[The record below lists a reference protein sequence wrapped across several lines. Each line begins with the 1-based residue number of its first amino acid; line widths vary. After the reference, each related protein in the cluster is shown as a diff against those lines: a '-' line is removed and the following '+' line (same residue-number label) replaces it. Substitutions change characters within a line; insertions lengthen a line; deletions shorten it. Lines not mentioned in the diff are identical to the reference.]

1 MERASLLCPIRWRK
15 EPCDSQQRNEDQS
28 GHRKVIDHVRKTR
41 GHLLHVKSSGRRLN
55 AKAVV
60 STMPVAKASPTI
72 AAIFFMAVS
81 LFVVLRLS
89 RQRKDFRDG
98 HHVLELFCELLRGL
112 RLRQASEGKRGGKR
126 RGEDID
132 LPIRR

>member
-1 MERASLLCPIRWRK
+1 
-15 EPCDSQQRNEDQS
+15 
-28 GHRKVIDHVRKTR
+28 
-41 GHLLHVKSSGRRLN
+41 
-55 AKAVV
+55 
-60 STMPVAKASPTI
+60 MPVAKASPTI

-112 RLRQASEGKRGGKR
+112 RLRQASEGKRGYEEVT
-126 RGEDID
+126 RGAMVS
-132 LPIRR
+132 R